1 MSEDSSEFD
10 SDDAEP
16 MPDPSRFH
24 PRFDYNSLKHVAQ
37 GQIDHANAQRHA
49 VKLKP
54 KAAVKVNVKAR
65 AAAADA
71 AAAQRY
77 HPPTPHPSAANDA
90 AIVKDAVEAV
100 KAISAGIKPG
110 SHFECAQCGK
120 GIHSET
126 LFTRHESTSS
136 VDTHYYASVPAANKM
151 CGPCGNKIIVLQANR
166 DKWKLCRF

>member
-1 MSEDSSEFD
+1 MS
-10 SDDAEP
+10 
-16 MPDPSRFH
+16 DPSRFH
-24 PRFDYNSLKHVAQ
+24 PRFHPSFDYNSFKHVAQ

-49 VKLKP
+49 VELKP
-54 KAAVKVNVKAR
+54 KAAVKVKVNVKAR
-65 AAAADA
+65 AAAA

-77 HPPTPHPSAANDA
+77 HPPTPHSSAANDA

-110 SHFECAQCGK
+110 SHFDCAKCDK
-120 GIHSET
+120 PIHSET
-126 LFTRHESTSS
+126 VFTRHESTSS